1 MERLS
6 QAPKANNSNRLT
18 DGSTAFDTAHH
29 LADGLRNGGWL
40 EPVAIDGLPLEA
52 GEHAFADLHAS
63 GWRHYALDQ
72 VAYERRTILFGSP
85 FLIAL
90 TGIASAIGNTR
101 GRQAAE
107 RAAAPQ
113 WRPLGPLRIVV
124 TSQRL
129 LVWFEQAWWSVW
141 SSAITD
147 MRLDPAS
154 RCLDLYFAAD
164 PPYRLVGS
172 QIPALAV
179 MLAHEIRDKSFGL
192 L

>member
-1 MERLS
+1 MTMRS
-6 QAPKANNSNRLT
+6 ATFDRAAPPT
-18 DGSTAFDTAHH
+18 DGRPDLDAAHR
-29 LADGLRNGGWL
+29 LANALRNGGWL
-40 EPVAIDGLPLEA
+40 EPVAIQGVPFEP
-52 GEHAFADLHAS
+52 GELAFADLHVS